1 MLLPLAYC
9 FPEHV
14 APPEHTASCVVCAAC
29 PHSIMV
35 DCIVFGPLEEE
46 GNKNPEPFPPPQA
59 CCSPMHAAVPWA
71 MMGMLLRQK

>member
-14 APPEHTASCVVCAAC
+14 APPGHTASCVVCAAC

-35 DCIVFGPLEEE
+35 DCIVFGPEEEE
-46 GNKNPEPFPPPQA
+46 GNKNPEPFLKASKLQRAALRHTAPPP
-59 CCSPMHAAVPWA
+59 PRA
-71 MMGMLLRQK
+71 M